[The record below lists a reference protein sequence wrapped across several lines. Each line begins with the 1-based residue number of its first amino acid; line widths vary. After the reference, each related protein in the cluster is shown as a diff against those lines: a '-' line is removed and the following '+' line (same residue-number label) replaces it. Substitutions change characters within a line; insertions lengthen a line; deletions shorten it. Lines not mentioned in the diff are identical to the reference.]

1 MEKLSSAFK
10 DSAIKVMKSVIYLF
24 VILFI
29 YSSKQ
34 FLAMVKY
41 STSPTKKII
50 KLSILKK
57 EKTLSELCFF
67 L

>member
-41 STSPTKKII
+41 STSPIKKIV

-57 EKTLSELCFF
+57 KKL
-67 L
+67 